1 MTDSDPISSLA
12 PVSLQTLGIGVAV
25 VDADWKLH
33 FENAAFA
40 KWFPS
45 PKDDD
50 ESISSRFADFR
61 EDRARSRLAKG
72 KSYSFESEIRTG
84 ARTTCLKTTFRNLLV
99 GSDAFTLVESVDVTK
114 QKEYEHMLDS
124 YSDLAERK
132 GRQLEAANRVITA
145 QRDRMQRELAVARDL
160 QMSMLPTDFAP
171 NRQECTLYGML
182 KPARELGGDFFD
194 YFFVDDRRVCL
205 IVGDV
210 SDKGAASA
218 LFAAASKTLIK
229 AYAHRE
235 ATSADVTTRVNQEL
249 ARNNE
254 FCMFVTLFCG
264 ILDLDSGEINFTNAG
279 HEPPYVI
286 RRGAPHEQLTQR
298 HGPPVGVV
306 EDTEYS
312 EDRFVLRP
320 GDALL
325 VYTDGV
331 TDAENPDKEAFGISR
346 LESIISSSSAHV
358 PEDVVREIV
367 DTLQRYEDGADQ
379 KDDITILAVGYNG
392 VPKKAVGIHE
402 LPEQPLRSPRALR

>member
-1 MTDSDPISSLA
+1 MTDSDAHSSLA
-12 PVSLQTLGIGVAV
+12 PVSLQALGIAVAV
-25 VDADWKLH
+25 ADTNWKLQ
-33 FENAAFA
+33 FENAAFS
-40 KWFPS
+40 KWFPG
-45 PKDDD
+45 PQDDD
-50 ESISSRFADFR
+50 GSLSGRFVDFK

-84 ARTTCLKTTFRNLLV
+84 ARTTCLKTTFKNLLV
-99 GSDAFTLVESVDVTK
+99 GSDAFTLVETVDVTK
-114 QKEYEHMLDS
+114 QKEYEYMLDS

-132 GRQLEAANRVITA
+132 ERQIAAANRVITA

-160 QMSMLPTDFAP
+160 QMSMLPTDLAP
-171 NRQECTLYGML
+171 NREECTLCGML

-235 ATSADVTTRVNQEL
+235 ATSADVVTRVNQEL
-249 ARNNE
+249 AKSNE

-264 ILDLDSGEINFTNAG
+264 ILNLDSGEINFTNAG

-286 RRGAPHEQLTQR
+286 RRGAPHKQLANR

-306 EDTEYS
+306 EDMEYS

-320 GDALL
+320 GDVLL

-346 LESIISSSSAHV
+346 LESIVSSSDARA
-358 PEDVVREIV
+358 PEDVVGEIV
-367 DTLQRYEDGADQ
+367 DALQRYEEGGDQ
-379 KDDITILAVGYNG
+379 KDDVTILAVGYNG
-392 VPKKAVGIHE
+392 TAN
-402 LPEQPLRSPRALR
+402 